1 MKIKEKKDKILIVIQ
16 EQVPLSYMEI
26 KDVYNIT
33 ESYDAILELNTL
45 SLKYNKPILELAYIF
60 YGGKD
65 REE

>member
-1 MKIKEKKDKILIVIQ
+1 MKIKEKKDKILLIIQ
-16 EQVPLSYMEI
+16 EQLPLSYREI

-45 SLKYNKPILELAYIF
+45 ALKYNKPILELAYFF

-65 REE
+65 RGE